1 MGGPGSIP
9 GQCKQKNFVQ
19 TPIFCFART
28 QNIKIRWTVN
38 TMWFYIIFLSI
49 CYFILQACSFIG
61 VIRVTSPIDI
71 NVPTKSLLALKKNW
85 CVFVSLA
92 GSFFTIKLNAYEYEV
107 LVLRTSLFNH
117 RFYFGPCSH
126 VTETQGFVQ
135 QKKLK
140 DKRKRPK
147 KWNYTL
153 IQLCHPVRCIH
164 RLHCLHFEK
173 SFSLLIA
180 ELLNE

>member
-1 MGGPGSIP
+1 MMNYKKGAATEKRTKQNKYKYKMHEFIQKWILKNRFSI
-9 GQCKQKNFVQ
+9 
-19 TPIFCFART
+19 
-28 QNIKIRWTVN
+28 
-38 TMWFYIIFLSI
+38 
-49 CYFILQACSFIG
+49 
-61 VIRVTSPIDI
+61 
-71 NVPTKSLLALKKNW
+71 SLFKKNW

-92 GSFFTIKLNAYEYEV
+92 GSFFTIKLNAYEYEI

-117 RFYFGPCSH
+117 SFYFGPCSH

-140 DKRKRPK
+140 GKRKRPK

-153 IQLCHPVRCIH
+153 IKLCHPVKCIH
-164 RLHCLHFEK
+164 RLRCLHFEK
-173 SFSLLIA
+173 SCSLLIA